1 MPKTLI
7 ILTHP
12 NLSESTVNKRWAA
25 ALKQHTDRFTVH
37 ELYTVYNPGKIDA
50 TAEQK
55 LIETHDALVWQ
66 KQVLLKH
73 VANASWRARYVFAMQ
88 KHRTRLRHKKPRK
101 RM

>member
-7 ILTHP
+7 ILAHP
-12 NLSESTVNKRWAA
+12 NLSQSVVNKHWAA

-55 LIETHDALVWQ
+55 LIEAHDAL
-66 KQVLLKH
+66 
-73 VANASWRARYVFAMQ
+73 ARYFLDIVWKYTESF
-88 KHRTRLRHKKPRK
+88 RR
-101 RM
+101 